1 MTIGVLTQLIGTP
14 FYDTIAQGVI
24 AGLSGT
30 GYWPIFVDGQWKKD
44 EETDG
49 IRALI
54 GRQVDGLV
62 LIGGDID
69 CDEITELCDD
79 LPLVIAARNLTD
91 HQHHCVH
98 MDNVDGG
105 YRATKHLLEHGH
117 RNIAIIRGLKHHP
130 DAIDRFTGYKQ
141 ALEEFSIPLEPNL
154 ILDGDF
160 SAESG
165 VACTDQL
172 IRSKQPFTAIVAAND
187 ITAFGARLSLYRH
200 GISVPD
206 QVSLIGFDDQ
216 MESAFTTPPLTTI
229 RQPARE
235 MGEQAARAVLA
246 IINGDDITP
255 DTVKGELIERESV
268 SGSR

>member
-1 MTIGVLTQLIGTP
+1 
-14 FYDTIAQGVI
+14 
-24 AGLSGT
+24 
-30 GYWPIFVDGQWKKD
+30 
-44 EETDG
+44 
-49 IRALI
+49 
-54 GRQVDGLV
+54 
-62 LIGGDID
+62 
-69 CDEITELCDD
+69 
-79 LPLVIAARNLTD
+79 
-91 HQHHCVH
+91 
-98 MDNVDGG
+98 
-105 YRATKHLLEHGH
+105 
-117 RNIAIIRGLKHHP
+117 
-130 DAIDRFTGYKQ
+130 
-141 ALEEFSIPLEPNL
+141 L

-172 IRSKQPFTAIVAAND
+172 IRSQQPFTAIVAAND

-255 DTVKGELIERESV
+255 DTVVGELIERESV